1 MPNINRCFFTI
12 PVASGG
18 AGAHFFR
25 KPPAVHRPLF
35 MPPFAGDIGARAG
48 SLKWTAQIPRKAYR
62 WALRGD
68 LKNCFLALN
77 VGDQE
82 LEELF
87 LITPPL
93 LGSYEAGMQT
103 PFRGWRSY
111 WGRLLLGSE
120 LSTSPPR
127 PDATGVGRGWHE
139 PSRYHS
145 KN

>member
-18 AGAHFFR
+18 RGGRIFFR

-35 MPPFAGDIGARAG
+35 MPPFAGDIGARKG

-87 LITPPL
+87 LMSSQNTNSECSSVSSRIPENRAKKMSSP
-93 LGSYEAGMQT
+93 GVVCD
-103 PFRGWRSY
+103 
-111 WGRLLLGSE
+111 LLL
-120 LSTSPPR
+120 
-127 PDATGVGRGWHE
+127 
-139 PSRYHS
+139 
-145 KN
+145 

>member
-1 MPNINRCFFTI
+1 MFFYH
-12 PVASGG
+12 PCCERG
-18 AGAHFFR
+18 ARGAHFFR

-48 SLKWTAQIPRKAYR
+48 SLKWIAQIPRKAYR

-87 LITPPL
+87 LMSSQNTNSECSSVSSRIPENRAKKMSGP
-93 LGSYEAGMQT
+93 GVVCE
-103 PFRGWRSY
+103 
-111 WGRLLLGSE
+111 RLL
-120 LSTSPPR
+120 
-127 PDATGVGRGWHE
+127 
-139 PSRYHS
+139 
-145 KN
+145 

>member
-1 MPNINRCFFTI
+1 MFFHH
-12 PVASGG
+12 PCCERG
-18 AGAHFFR
+18 ARGAHFFR

-35 MPPFAGDIGARAG
+35 MPPFAGDIGAREG

-87 LITPPL
+87 LMSSQNTN
-93 LGSYEAGMQT
+93 SESSSVSSRMQKT
-103 PFRGWRSY
+103 AQKR
-111 WGRLLLGSE
+111 
-120 LSTSPPR
+120 
-127 PDATGVGRGWHE
+127 
-139 PSRYHS
+139 
-145 KN
+145 